1 MHPRQTEQHK
11 KGRNTVCHR
20 ICLMLSCLMLAGC
33 GTAKDKLDV
42 SEDNLSQAEMTNKT
56 QAQTDDNT
64 LGAVETEIAPD
75 AVVSQD
81 VFAMDTYMTV
91 TAYGAGA
98 DQAVTDAIEE
108 INRLDAL
115 LSTGQIHSE
124 VAELNE
130 QGGSKSLS
138 TDTAYLFSRA
148 LDLYQDTDGVFDI
161 AIYPIM
167 KAWGF
172 AGDTYQVPSET
183 ELQELLQHIDADQI
197 SFSEEERQVS
207 FLEEGMAVDFG
218 GIAKGYISARIM
230 DIFREAGLHS
240 GVVNLGGNVQ
250 VYGTKPDG
258 SFWKVGIQVPWDSDG
273 YLGIVSVADQAVITS
288 GGYERFFEQDGVIYH
303 HIIDPT
309 TGYPA
314 DSGLVSATVIST
326 DGTLADGLS
335 TTLFIMGEEKAEAY
349 WRKHP
354 EWFDMMLLTEDGT
367 LYVTEGIAEQVTSG
381 YPITIITK

>member
-64 LGAVETEIAPD
+64 LGAAETEIAPD

-172 AGDTYQVPSET
+172 AGD
-183 ELQELLQHIDADQI
+183 
-197 SFSEEERQVS
+197 
-207 FLEEGMAVDFG
+207 GMAVDFG
-218 GIAKGYISARIM
+218 GIAKGYTSARIM

-258 SFWKVGIQVPWDSDG
+258 SFWKVGIQDPWDSDG